1 MRSGRD
7 GWCARAK
14 RAWWSIETRRN
25 RRCSFEIRN
34 EPSRRTSD
42 ATTARRGEEGADDVS
57 SPSFVGYFIRPRDMR
72 ARPSHRTTR
81 TDGPPR
87 PAKRRRERNAR
98 ERFPRDSLER
108 KCILD
113 FWRARRVGPHHWSR
127 RDRRRGSPTWRTTC
141 GASRCARATSRSASR
156 RSSGTGTITCSSRA
170 TRGCVV
176 ASPPAESS
184 YTRHARRT
192 PRLTRFFPPRPQASA
207 PVGSPSASR
216 ETASV
221 IRRSVDWNAESR
233 DTAGLTMDERAFLAE
248 LASRR
253 ALVTDRARTT
263 EVREALAAGA
273 RPMPVARPSTAL
285 PRRPSASESSEN
297 VPLDPSSADVA
308 LRPAPGGAS
317 PAKRG
322 ARPRTAVPSSR
333 SRASIASSLSAYARR
348 RSVTF
353 ASPRDEHDDAVRL
366 SAESIAAGAGVTSSP
381 SSASLRG
388 SRTRSVGPGT
398 SALADAQTSTNRR
411 LRFSSPG
418 GGGGVGLAAEPRPT
432 DWRAS
437 LRGGYDG
444 GPGAGANRAATTNA
458 KSPARPDVPR
468 GILRKSDDA
477 SATRVSMSADEEAF
491 LVALAAERRMTTD
504 RAKSAAKTSAG
515 TSAFASDPIAAQP
528 GVEKPPSLG
537 KAVNVSSPSPSRN
550 RRTDA
555 VVRAGWRPAPSPSRS
570 RERPATAAARMSR
583 EHAEKH
589 VETSPPGRASGI
601 GGGRR
606 RRQRPREGEGEVARR
621 ADVDRRRA
629 ATRVRVEPEPVGN
642 GGSFAGAR
650 AAADARVVGGEF
662 RAGVSVE
669 GVVAGARLRASA
681 SARARRRRSG
691 SGRGGGSGSGNRN
704 WSAARAEAIRK
715 RGRARRRRGG
725 RRARRRRGGRRAR
738 RRRGGRRAR
747 RRRGGRRARRR
758 RGGRRARRQPRR
770 RQPRRRRAPSRT
782 SRTSTTGTSRS
793 TNSNSTNS
801 NSTNSNSPRRPRR
814 RRRRVRVERPARRTN
829 QCRLR
834 RTKQCRLRRTK
845 QCRLRRKKQC
855 RLRRLRR
862 PRRLNP
868 SRKARRSRPR
878 VHPRPRPNTHQR
890 VRPFRIGCLR
900 RPSRRFLGCGTVD
913 GRGRLRRRGAG
924 PRTADARGSATPAPV
939 SPPPRTEGM
948 SYRERRDVWKEAK
961 AASTGREGEDA

>member
-1 MRSGRD
+1 MADDLRREPL
-7 GWCARAK
+7 RA
-14 RAWWSIETRRN
+14 SNESFGIEALVGNGNDNVFVKGDRRV
-25 RRCSFEIRN
+25 RRR
-34 EPSRRTSD
+34 EPSRGVELHS
-42 ATTARRGEEGADDVS
+42 
-57 SPSFVGYFIRPRDMR
+57 
-72 ARPSHRTTR
+72 
-81 TDGPPR
+81 
-87 PAKRRRERNAR
+87 
-98 ERFPRDSLER
+98 
-108 KCILD
+108 
-113 FWRARRVGPHHWSR
+113 
-127 RDRRRGSPTWRTTC
+127 
-141 GASRCARATSRSASR
+141 ARATNAS
-156 RSSGTGTITCSSRA
+156 SDAIL
-170 TRGCVV
+170 
-176 ASPPAESS
+176 PPL
-184 YTRHARRT
+184 
-192 PRLTRFFPPRPQASA
+192 PPQALA
-207 PVGSPSASR
+207 PVASPSASR

-253 ALVTDRARTT
+253 ALVTD
-263 EVREALAAGA
+263 

-388 SRTRSVGPGT
+388 SRTRAVGPGT

-411 LRFSSPG
+411 LRFSSPGG

-477 SATRVSMSADEEAF
+477 SATRVSMSADEEEF
-491 LVALAAERRMTTD
+491 LAALAAERRMTTD

-583 EHAEKH
+583 EHAENMWRH
-589 VETSPPGRASGI
+589 HLPDALQVSAVE
-601 GGGRR
+601 
-606 RRQRPREGEGEVARR
+606 
-621 ADVDRRRA
+621 DDA
-629 ATRVRVEPEPVGN
+629 AN
-642 GGSFAGAR
+642 ALAR
-650 AAADARVVGGEF
+650 AKAK
-662 RAGVSVE
+662 S
-669 GVVAGARLRASA
+669 
-681 SARARRRRSG
+681 
-691 SGRGGGSGSGNRN
+691 
-704 WSAARAEAIRK
+704 K
-715 RGRARRRRGG
+715 
-725 RRARRRRGGRRAR
+725 
-738 RRRGGRRAR
+738 
-747 RRRGGRRARRR
+747 
-758 RGGRRARRQPRR
+758 
-770 RQPRRRRAPSRT
+770 
-782 SRTSTTGTSRS
+782 
-793 TNSNSTNS
+793 
-801 NSTNSNSPRRPRR
+801 RRP
-814 RRRRVRVERPARRTN
+814 
-829 QCRLR
+829 C
-834 RTKQCRLRRTK
+834 
-845 QCRLRRKKQC
+845 
-855 RLRRLRR
+855 RRLRR
-862 PRRLNP
+862 
-868 SRKARRSRPR
+868 RS
-878 VHPRPRPNTHQR
+878 
-890 VRPFRIGCLR
+890 
-900 RPSRRFLGCGTVD
+900 S
-913 GRGRLRRRGAG
+913 
-924 PRTADARGSATPAPV
+924 
-939 SPPPRTEGM
+939 SPM
-948 SYRERRDVWKEAK
+948 
-961 AASTGREGEDA
+961 

>member
-1 MRSGRD
+1 MRHARTSVSSHDAHRWTTATGEAETREKR
-7 GWCARAK
+7 ARAFPTRLPREK
-14 RAWWSIETRRN
+14 VYSGFLARSACWSTPLVSARPTTRVADMADDLRREPLRASNESFGIEALVGNGNDNVFVKGDPRVRR
-25 RRCSFEIRN
+25 R
-34 EPSRRTSD
+34 EPSRGVELHS
-42 ATTARRGEEGADDVS
+42 
-57 SPSFVGYFIRPRDMR
+57 
-72 ARPSHRTTR
+72 
-81 TDGPPR
+81 
-87 PAKRRRERNAR
+87 
-98 ERFPRDSLER
+98 
-108 KCILD
+108 
-113 FWRARRVGPHHWSR
+113 
-127 RDRRRGSPTWRTTC
+127 
-141 GASRCARATSRSASR
+141 ARATNAS
-156 RSSGTGTITCSSRA
+156 SDAIL
-170 TRGCVV
+170 
-176 ASPPAESS
+176 PP
-184 YTRHARRT
+184 
-192 PRLTRFFPPRPQASA
+192 PPPQASA

-381 SSASLRG
+381 SSAQLRG

-398 SALADAQTSTNRR
+398 SASADAQTSTNRR

-418 GGGGVGLAAEPRPT
+418 GGGGVGLAAEPPT
-432 DWRAS
+432 DGLARVPPRR
-437 LRGGYDG
+437 LRRRTGRGRE
-444 GPGAGANRAATTNA
+444 PGR
-458 KSPARPDVPR
+458 
-468 GILRKSDDA
+468 DDEREKP
-477 SATRVSMSADEEAF
+477 SATRRTPRDTPQIGRRVRDARLHECGRGGVPRRARRGATHDHGQSQIRGEDERGNVRVRVGPDRRA
-491 LVALAAERRMTTD
+491 ARRRKAAESREGGERFFTVAF
-504 RAKSAAKTSAG
+504 AKSS
-515 TSAFASDPIAAQP
+515 
-528 GVEKPPSLG
+528 
-537 KAVNVSSPSPSRN
+537 N
-550 RRTDA
+550 RRRRPRRVATGA
-555 VVRAGWRPAPSPSRS
+555 VAVAI
-570 RERPATAAARMSR
+570 ARTTGDGGGADVAR
-583 EHAEKH
+583 TRGKH

-650 AAADARVVGGEF
+650 AADARASWAGSFG
-662 RAGVSVE
+662 RGVSVE

-681 SARARRRRSG
+681 SAARAAETEWEWQGRWQWEWQQELERGARRGDEETRARPSPTRRASSPSPTRRASSPSPTRRASSPSPTRRASSPSSTSSSSTSASSSPEPNIPDLDDGDIALDELELDELELDELELSASSPPETKARSRRAPGEEDESVPASEDEAMPASEEEAVPASSSPTASSSEPVAEGSTIAPARSPAPAPEHAPARTPVSDWMSSTTVSPVSGVRHGRRSG
-691 SGRGGGSGSGNRN
+691 APPPPRSGP
-704 WSAARAEAIRK
+704 AH
-715 RGRARRRRGG
+715 G
-725 RRARRRRGGRRAR
+725 RRA
-738 RRRGGRRAR
+738 
-747 RRRGGRRARRR
+747 
-758 RGGRRARRQPRR
+758 
-770 RQPRRRRAPSRT
+770 
-782 SRTSTTGTSRS
+782 
-793 TNSNSTNS
+793 
-801 NSTNSNSPRRPRR
+801 
-814 RRRRVRVERPARRTN
+814 
-829 QCRLR
+829 
-834 RTKQCRLRRTK
+834 
-845 QCRLRRKKQC
+845 
-855 RLRRLRR
+855 
-862 PRRLNP
+862 
-868 SRKARRSRPR
+868 
-878 VHPRPRPNTHQR
+878 
-890 VRPFRIGCLR
+890 
-900 RPSRRFLGCGTVD
+900 
-913 GRGRLRRRGAG
+913 
-924 PRTADARGSATPAPV
+924 GSATPAPV

>member
-1 MRSGRD
+1 MADDLRREPL
-7 GWCARAK
+7 RA
-14 RAWWSIETRRN
+14 SNESFGIEALVGNGNDNVFVKGDPRVRR
-25 RRCSFEIRN
+25 R
-34 EPSRRTSD
+34 EPSRGVELHS
-42 ATTARRGEEGADDVS
+42 
-57 SPSFVGYFIRPRDMR
+57 
-72 ARPSHRTTR
+72 
-81 TDGPPR
+81 
-87 PAKRRRERNAR
+87 
-98 ERFPRDSLER
+98 
-108 KCILD
+108 
-113 FWRARRVGPHHWSR
+113 
-127 RDRRRGSPTWRTTC
+127 
-141 GASRCARATSRSASR
+141 ARATNAS
-156 RSSGTGTITCSSRA
+156 SDAIL
-170 TRGCVV
+170 
-176 ASPPAESS
+176 P
-184 YTRHARRT
+184 
-192 PRLTRFFPPRPQASA
+192 PPRPQASA

-398 SALADAQTSTNRR
+398 SASADAQTSTNRR

-583 EHAEKH
+583 EHAENMWRH
-589 VETSPPGRASGI
+589 HLPDALQVSVVEDDAANALARAKAKSLGAPTSTVG
-601 GGGRR
+601 
-606 RRQRPREGEGEVARR
+606 ARR
-621 ADVDRRRA
+621 PASA
-629 ATRVRVEPEPVGN
+629 SNPSPSET
-642 GGSFAGAR
+642 AGRSPRAR

-662 RAGVSVE
+662 RAGGSLWR
-669 GVVAGARLRASA
+669 GWSRALGFERPRPR
-681 SARARRRRSG
+681 RARRRRSG

-704 WSAARAEAIRK
+704 WSAARAEAMRK

-725 RRARRRRGGRRAR
+725 RRVADEEGVEPVADEEGVEPVADEEGVEPVADEEGVEPVADEEGVEPVVDLVVVNLGVVEPRAEHPGPRRRGH
-738 RRRGGRRAR
+738 
-747 RRRGGRRARRR
+747 
-758 RGGRRARRQPRR
+758 
-770 RQPRRRRAPSRT
+770 
-782 SRTSTTGTSRS
+782 RS

-829 QCRLR
+829 
-834 RTKQCRLRRTK
+834 QCRLRRTK

-924 PRTADARGSATPAPV
+924 PRTADARV
-939 SPPPRTEGM
+939 RRRPR
-948 SYRERRDVWKEAK
+948 RCRPRR
-961 AASTGREGEDA
+961 GRRG

>member
-1 MRSGRD
+1 MTCPRPRSSDISFVHATYAHVRLISRRAPMDHHDWRSRD
-7 GWCARAK
+7 ETESAAGVSHTTPLRESVPVFLARSACWSTPVVSARPTTRVADMADDLRREPL
-14 RAWWSIETRRN
+14 RASNESFGIEALVGNGNDNVFVKGDPRVRR
-25 RRCSFEIRN
+25 R
-34 EPSRRTSD
+34 EPSRGVELHS
-42 ATTARRGEEGADDVS
+42 
-57 SPSFVGYFIRPRDMR
+57 
-72 ARPSHRTTR
+72 
-81 TDGPPR
+81 
-87 PAKRRRERNAR
+87 
-98 ERFPRDSLER
+98 
-108 KCILD
+108 
-113 FWRARRVGPHHWSR
+113 
-127 RDRRRGSPTWRTTC
+127 
-141 GASRCARATSRSASR
+141 ARATNAS
-156 RSSGTGTITCSSRA
+156 SDAIL
-170 TRGCVV
+170 
-176 ASPPAESS
+176 PP
-184 YTRHARRT
+184 
-192 PRLTRFFPPRPQASA
+192 PPPQASA
-207 PVGSPSASR
+207 PVASPSASR

-233 DTAGLTMDERAFLAE
+233 DTAGLTMDARAFLAE

-458 KSPARPDVPR
+458 KSPARPDLPR

-583 EHAEKH
+583 EHAENMWRH
-589 VETSPPGRASGI
+589 HLPDALQVSVVEDDAANALARAKAKSLGAPTSTVGARRPASASNPSPSETAGRSPARAPPPTRASWAGSFGRGGLRG
-601 GGGRR
+601 GGGRGR
-606 RRQRPREGEGEVARR
+606 SASS
-621 ADVDRRRA
+621 
-629 ATRVRVEPEPVGN
+629 VRVC
-642 GGSFAGAR
+642 GAR
-650 AAADARVVGGEF
+650 GGDGVG
-662 RAGVSVE
+662 
-669 GVVAGARLRASA
+669 VAGAVAVGMA
-681 SARARRRRSG
+681 
-691 SGRGGGSGSGNRN
+691 
-704 WSAARAEAIRK
+704 
-715 RGRARRRRGG
+715 
-725 RRARRRRGGRRAR
+725 
-738 RRRGGRRAR
+738 
-747 RRRGGRRARRR
+747 
-758 RGGRRARRQPRR
+758 
-770 RQPRRRRAPSRT
+770 
-782 SRTSTTGTSRS
+782 TGTGA
-793 TNSNSTNS
+793 
-801 NSTNSNSPRRPRR
+801 RPRR
-814 RRRRVRVERPARRTN
+814 
-829 QCRLR
+829 
-834 RTKQCRLRRTK
+834 
-845 QCRLRRKKQC
+845 
-855 RLRRLRR
+855 
-862 PRRLNP
+862 
-868 SRKARRSRPR
+868 
-878 VHPRPRPNTHQR
+878 
-890 VRPFRIGCLR
+890 
-900 RPSRRFLGCGTVD
+900 
-913 GRGRLRRRGAG
+913 
-924 PRTADARGSATPAPV
+924 
-939 SPPPRTEGM
+939 
-948 SYRERRDVWKEAK
+948 
-961 AASTGREGEDA
+961 

>member
-1 MRSGRD
+1 MRHARTSVSSHDAHRWTTATGEAETREKR
-7 GWCARAK
+7 ARAFPTRLPREK
-14 RAWWSIETRRN
+14 VYSGFLARSACWSTPLVSARPTTRVADMADDLRREPLRASNESFGIQALVGNGNDNVFVKGDPRVRR
-25 RRCSFEIRN
+25 R
-34 EPSRRTSD
+34 EPSRGVELHS
-42 ATTARRGEEGADDVS
+42 
-57 SPSFVGYFIRPRDMR
+57 
-72 ARPSHRTTR
+72 
-81 TDGPPR
+81 
-87 PAKRRRERNAR
+87 
-98 ERFPRDSLER
+98 
-108 KCILD
+108 
-113 FWRARRVGPHHWSR
+113 
-127 RDRRRGSPTWRTTC
+127 
-141 GASRCARATSRSASR
+141 ARATNAS
-156 RSSGTGTITCSSRA
+156 SDAIL
-170 TRGCVV
+170 
-176 ASPPAESS
+176 P
-184 YTRHARRT
+184 
-192 PRLTRFFPPRPQASA
+192 PPRPQASA

-583 EHAEKH
+583 EHAENMWRH
-589 VETSPPGRASGI
+589 HLPDALQVSVVEDDAANALARAKAKSLGAPTSNPRSTTDRAKSASNPSPSETAGRSPARAPPPTRASW
-601 GGGRR
+601 
-606 RRQRPREGEGEVARR
+606 A
-621 ADVDRRRA
+621 
-629 ATRVRVEPEPVGN
+629 
-642 GGSFAGAR
+642 GSFGR
-650 AAADARVVGGEF
+650 
-662 RAGVSVE
+662 GVSVE

-681 SARARRRRSG
+681 SAARAAETEWEWQGRWQWEWQQELERGARRGDEETRARASPTRRASSPSSTRRASSPSSTSSSSTSASSSPEPNIPDLDDGDIALDELELDELELDELELSASSPPETKARSRRAPGEEDESVPASEDESVPASEDEAVPASEEEAVPASSSPTASSSEPVAEGSTIAPARSPAPAPAPEHAPARTPVSDWMSSTTVSPVSGVRHGRRSG
-691 SGRGGGSGSGNRN
+691 APPPPRSGP
-704 WSAARAEAIRK
+704 AH
-715 RGRARRRRGG
+715 G
-725 RRARRRRGGRRAR
+725 RRA
-738 RRRGGRRAR
+738 
-747 RRRGGRRARRR
+747 
-758 RGGRRARRQPRR
+758 
-770 RQPRRRRAPSRT
+770 
-782 SRTSTTGTSRS
+782 
-793 TNSNSTNS
+793 
-801 NSTNSNSPRRPRR
+801 
-814 RRRRVRVERPARRTN
+814 
-829 QCRLR
+829 
-834 RTKQCRLRRTK
+834 
-845 QCRLRRKKQC
+845 
-855 RLRRLRR
+855 
-862 PRRLNP
+862 
-868 SRKARRSRPR
+868 
-878 VHPRPRPNTHQR
+878 
-890 VRPFRIGCLR
+890 
-900 RPSRRFLGCGTVD
+900 
-913 GRGRLRRRGAG
+913 
-924 PRTADARGSATPAPV
+924 GSATPAPV

>member
-1 MRSGRD
+1 MRHARTSVSSHDAHRWTTATGEAETREKR
-7 GWCARAK
+7 ARAFPTRLPREK
-14 RAWWSIETRRN
+14 VYSGFLARSACWSTPLVSARPTTRVADMADDLRREPLRASNESFGIQALVGNGNDNVFVKGDPRVRR
-25 RRCSFEIRN
+25 R
-34 EPSRRTSD
+34 EPSRGVELHS
-42 ATTARRGEEGADDVS
+42 
-57 SPSFVGYFIRPRDMR
+57 
-72 ARPSHRTTR
+72 
-81 TDGPPR
+81 
-87 PAKRRRERNAR
+87 
-98 ERFPRDSLER
+98 
-108 KCILD
+108 
-113 FWRARRVGPHHWSR
+113 
-127 RDRRRGSPTWRTTC
+127 
-141 GASRCARATSRSASR
+141 ARATNAS
-156 RSSGTGTITCSSRA
+156 SDAIL
-170 TRGCVV
+170 
-176 ASPPAESS
+176 PP
-184 YTRHARRT
+184 
-192 PRLTRFFPPRPQASA
+192 PPPQASA

-297 VPLDPSSADVA
+297 VPLDPSSTDVA

-381 SSASLRG
+381 SSAQLRG

-398 SALADAQTSTNRR
+398 SASADAQTSTNRR

-504 RAKSAAKTSAG
+504 RAKSAAKTSAE

-537 KAVNVSSPSPSRN
+537 KAVHVSSPSPSRN

-583 EHAEKH
+583 EHAENMWRH
-589 VETSPPGRASGI
+589 HLPDALQVSVVEDDAANALARAKAKSLGAPTSTVGARRPASASNPSPSETGGRSPARAPPPTRASW
-601 GGGRR
+601 
-606 RRQRPREGEGEVARR
+606 A
-621 ADVDRRRA
+621 
-629 ATRVRVEPEPVGN
+629 
-642 GGSFAGAR
+642 GSFGR
-650 AAADARVVGGEF
+650 
-662 RAGVSVE
+662 GVSVE
-669 GVVAGARLRASA
+669 GWSRALGFERPRPR
-681 SARARRRRSG
+681 RARRRRSG

-704 WSAARAEAIRK
+704 WSAARAEAMRK
-715 RGRARRRRGG
+715 RARASPTRRASSPSPAGRASRRRRRGG
-725 RRARRRRGGRRAR
+725 RRAVADEEGVEPVADEEGVEPVVNLVVVNLGVVEPRA
-738 RRRGGRRAR
+738 
-747 RRRGGRRARRR
+747 
-758 RGGRRARRQPRR
+758 
-770 RQPRRRRAPSRT
+770 
-782 SRTSTTGTSRS
+782 
-793 TNSNSTNS
+793 
-801 NSTNSNSPRRPRR
+801 
-814 RRRRVRVERPARRTN
+814 E
-829 QCRLR
+829 
-834 RTKQCRLRRTK
+834 
-845 QCRLRRKKQC
+845 
-855 RLRRLRR
+855 
-862 PRRLNP
+862 
-868 SRKARRSRPR
+868 
-878 VHPRPRPNTHQR
+878 HP
-890 VRPFRIGCLR
+890 
-900 RPSRRFLGCGTVD
+900 
-913 GRGRLRRRGAG
+913 G
-924 PRTADARGSATPAPV
+924 PR
-939 SPPPRTEGM
+939 
-948 SYRERRDVWKEAK
+948 
-961 AASTGREGEDA
+961 